1 MNKKMR
7 EIKAQIELLNDEAN
21 KLFESKDIKGA
32 ESKIAE
38 IDDLE
43 REYKVAERL
52 FNNEK
57 EELGDEVVNKAKATD
72 KVKNFANSI
81 RKIRNSMSE
90 GTGTEGGYTVPE
102 DVSTDIE
109 HLRETKFSL
118 QDLVSVEPVSTNSGK
133 RTYKKRSSQTGFS
146 KVGEGTTIGV
156 KNTPQYDRISYS
168 IGKYA
173 GILPVT
179 NELFEDSDANIYNEL
194 ITWIADESR
203 VTRNKLIIDAINKK
217 PKIALNGLDDIK
229 KALNVTL
236 GQAFKETSKVVTNDD
251 GLQYFDTLKDNDGNY
266 LLKANPNEPMK
277 SNLTSGA
284 TIVPLRTIPNADFAS
299 ENVYTK
305 SVDATVQSGKTYY
318 TESEG
323 VYTVVEEPSGNPS
336 SQHYYENTA
345 VRIPIVIGDLKEGIK
360 LYDRKKINIMTSNV
374 AAAGELNAFEEDL
387 TLFRAIERED
397 VQVRDAGAFV
407 NGYIEIKLAATA

>member
-1 MNKKMR
+1 MR

-118 QDLVSVEPVSTNSGK
+118 QDLVSVETVSTNSGK

-336 SQHYYENTA
+336 SQPYYENTA